1 VLVQA
6 RGTKNMKRIL
16 MTVATMV
23 GMTLAAN
30 AQNVYQRE
38 YNQQGRI
45 AQGVRSGSLTP
56 GETGHLERQEA
67 GVRREIGRDRFEN
80 GGHLTAGERGRI
92 NAQQNHLS
100 NEIYR
105 DKHNG
110 YRGW

>member
-1 VLVQA
+1 
-6 RGTKNMKRIL
+6 MKRIL
-16 MTVATMV
+16 MTTAIMA
-23 GMTLAAN
+23 GMALAAN
-30 AQNVYQRE
+30 AQSVYQRE
-38 YNQQGRI
+38 HYQQGRI

-67 GVRREIGRDRFEN
+67 GVRREIARDRFYN
-80 GGHLTAGERGRI
+80 GGHLTAGERSRI
-92 NAQQNHLS
+92 NGQQNHLS